1 MDREV
6 TIYPYDGTQLS
17 DKDRVNTHHIEE
29 FQNHTEWMKQAER
42 ENVLYD
48 FICRKL
54 YKIQANLYRKQAD
67 QQVLGDA
74 VEEE

>member
-1 MDREV
+1 
-6 TIYPYDGTQLS
+6 
-17 DKDRVNTHHIEE
+17 
-29 FQNHTEWMKQAER
+29 MKQAER
-42 ENVLYD
+42 EKILYD